1 MDQTPAQARFAY
13 SPVQTRRAFEE
24 VAIQIRDQLS
34 KGALKPGDRLPSERE
49 LAEQFGLSRNTV
61 REALRSLEMS
71 GILEFRKGA
80 TGGAF
85 VREGHSEAVIS
96 GFSDLFRMGVIKPED
111 LVEARRI
118 VGVEVT
124 RLACQRATEAD
135 LLALEQNVAASEAAM
150 AAGDV
155 PKRVEINLAF
165 HALMAR
171 AAKNPVLVIL
181 VDALIEVQSKLLEV
195 MTPTPGNKVVLSRK
209 RLLRHLRSRDE
220 AEAVREMQTHLAT
233 LQRHYMTQGVMKPR
247 GGGSA

>member
-1 MDQTPAQARFAY
+1 MDDSPEQARFSY

-24 VAIQIRDQLS
+24 VAIQIREQLT

-49 LAEQFGLSRNTV
+49 LAEQFSLSRNTV

-85 VREGHSEAVIS
+85 VREGHSDAVVS

-111 LVEARRI
+111 LIEARRI

-135 LLALEQNVAASEAAM
+135 LDELERNVAESEAALE
-150 AAGDV
+150 AEDV
-155 PKRVEINLAF
+155 PRRVEINLAF
-165 HALMAR
+165 HALVAR

-181 VDALIEVQSKLLEV
+181 VDALIEVQSKLLQV
-195 MTPTPGNKVVLSRK
+195 LTPTSGTKVIQSRK
-209 RLLRHLRSRDE
+209 RLLRHLRARDE
-220 AEAVREMQTHLAT
+220 DAAVREMQAHLTA
-233 LQRHYMTQGVMKPR
+233 LQRHYLAQDSIKNRRDV
-247 GGGSA
+247 A

>member
-1 MDQTPAQARFAY
+1 MQDATDSTRFAY
-13 SPVQTRRAFEE
+13 SPVQTKRAFEE
-24 VAIQIRDQLS
+24 VALQIREQLT

-111 LVEARRI
+111 LIEARRI

-124 RLACQRATEAD
+124 RLACQRATDAD
-135 LLALEQNVAASEAAM
+135 IDELERNVAASQ
-150 AAGDV
+150 AAGDANDDA
-155 PKRVEINLAF
+155 RRIEINLAF
-165 HALMAR
+165 HALLAR

-181 VDALIEVQSKLLEV
+181 TDALVDVQGRLLQV
-195 MTPTPGNKVVLSRK
+195 LTPTSNAKVIQSRK
-209 RLLRHLRSRDE
+209 RLLKFLRARDE
-220 AEAVREMQTHLAT
+220 GAAVAEMQAHLTA
-233 LQRHYMTQGVMKPR
+233 LEKHYLSQDFIKLR
-247 GGGSA
+247 RAR

>member
-1 MDQTPAQARFAY
+1 MQDSTDSTRFAY
-13 SPVQTRRAFEE
+13 SPVQTKRAFEE
-24 VAIQIRDQLS
+24 VALQIREQLS

-85 VREGHSEAVIS
+85 VREAHSEAVIS

-111 LVEARRI
+111 LIEARRI

-135 LLALEQNVAASEAAM
+135 LDELERNVAASEAAM
-150 AAGDV
+150 EAGEGT
-155 PKRVEINLAF
+155 RRIEINLAF
-165 HALMAR
+165 HALLGR
-171 AAKNPVLVIL
+171 AAKNRVLVIL
-181 VDALIEVQSKLLEV
+181 IDALVDVQGKLLQV
-195 MTPTPGNKVVLSRK
+195 LTPTSNTKVMQSRK
-209 RLLRHLRSRDE
+209 RLLKHLRARDE
-220 AEAVREMQTHLAT
+220 EAAVAEMQAHLTA
-233 LQRHYMTQGVMKPR
+233 LQKHYLAQDFIKHR
-247 GGGSA
+247 RAA

>member
-1 MDQTPAQARFAY
+1 MNESQRASFAY

-24 VAIQIRDQLS
+24 VASQIREQLT

-85 VREGHSEAVIS
+85 VREGHSEAVTS
-96 GFSDLFRMGVIKPED
+96 GFSDLFRMGVITPED
-111 LVEARRI
+111 LIEARRI

-135 LLALEQNVAASEAAM
+135 LLALEQNVDASEAAS
-150 AAGDV
+150 DDEETSR
-155 PKRVEINLAF
+155 RVEINLAF
-165 HALMAR
+165 HALLAR

-181 VDALIEVQSKLLEV
+181 VDALIEVQSKLLQV
-195 MTPTPGNKVVLSRK
+195 LVPTSNSKVILSRR
-209 RLLRHLRSRDE
+209 RLLKHLRARDE
-220 AEAVREMQTHLAT
+220 EAAVREMQIHLTA
-233 LQRHYMTQGVMKPR
+233 LQRHYMAQEGMKQHH
-247 GGGSA
+247 ATA

>member
-1 MDQTPAQARFAY
+1 MDESSERSRFAY

-24 VAIQIRDQLS
+24 VAIQIREQLS

-49 LAEQFGLSRNTV
+49 LAEQFSLSRNTV

-85 VREGHSEAVIS
+85 VREGHSEAVVS

-111 LVEARRI
+111 LIEARRI

-135 LLALEQNVAASEAAM
+135 LEALEQNVAASEAAM
-150 AAGDV
+150 AAEDV
-155 PKRVEINLAF
+155 AQRVEINLAF
-165 HALMAR
+165 HALLAR

-181 VDALIEVQSKLLEV
+181 IDALIEVQSKLLQV
-195 MTPTPGNKVVLSRK
+195 LTPTSNTKVIQSRK
-209 RLLRHLRSRDE
+209 RLLRHLRARDE
-220 AEAVREMQTHLAT
+220 EEAVREMQAHLAA
-233 LQRHYMTQGVMKPR
+233 LQRHYLSQDFIKLR
-247 GGGSA
+247 RAAA

>member
-1 MDQTPAQARFAY
+1 MNESQRASFAY

-24 VAIQIRDQLS
+24 VASQIREQLT

-85 VREGHSEAVIS
+85 VREGHSETVIS
-96 GFSDLFRMGVIKPED
+96 GFSDLFRMGVITPED
-111 LVEARRI
+111 LIEARRI

-135 LLALEQNVAASEAAM
+135 LLALEQNVDASEAAM
-150 AAGDV
+150 DAGENSR
-155 PKRVEINLAF
+155 RVEINLAF
-165 HALMAR
+165 HALLAR

-181 VDALIEVQSKLLEV
+181 VDALIEVQSKLLQV
-195 MTPTPGNKVVLSRK
+195 LVPTSNSKVILSRR
-209 RLLRHLRSRDE
+209 RLLKHLRARDE
-220 AEAVREMQTHLAT
+220 EAAVREMQIHLTA
-233 LQRHYMTQGVMKPR
+233 LQRHYLAQEGMKQQRMP
-247 GGGSA
+247 A

>member
-1 MDQTPAQARFAY
+1 MDQSQPEIRFAY

-85 VREGHSEAVIS
+85 VREAHSDAVIS
-96 GFSDLFRMGVIKPED
+96 GFSDLFRMGAIKPEH
-111 LVEARRI
+111 LIEARRI

-135 LLALEQNVAASEAAM
+135 FVAMEQNVAASEAAL

-155 PKRVEINLAF
+155 AGRVEINLAF

-171 AAKNPVLVIL
+171 AARNPLLVIL

-195 MTPTPGNKVVLSRK
+195 ITPTAGNKVILSRK
-209 RLLRHLRSRDE
+209 RLLRHLRARDE
-220 AEAVREMQTHLAT
+220 AQAVDEMQKHLST
-233 LQRHYMTQGVMKPR
+233 LQRHYMTQGVVKPR
-247 GGGSA
+247 SRLA